1 MILNLNFKN
10 YERVM
15 NDFFEEKELDIIELN
30 LKSKC
35 NRENYKI
42 QFDEEI
48 IFRNKYV
55 NIILRRIVDDLYICN
70 SVDSSKMRIIH
81 SDNNAVFEIKTSLD
95 NINYIKSI
103 YFNFYIKNT
112 YNTM

>member
-35 NRENYKI
+35 NREDYKI
-42 QFDEEI
+42 QFDKEL
-48 IFRNKYV
+48 IFRNKYA
-55 NIILRRIVDDLYICN
+55 NIILNKIIDDLYICKDIDN
-70 SVDSSKMRIIH
+70 SKMRIIH

-103 YFNFYIKNT
+103 YFNLYLF
-112 YNTM
+112 